1 MNDESNK
8 LLVKIE
14 TAIQNI
20 QDETIP
26 RPQLGNFDM
35 RNSHLYWELGVLVK
49 QFINSYKVSD
59 EKIIDFIDTK
69 LREIEKK
76 IRHAGKRKGK
86 ESFDSWFT
94 ENKQT
99 KKIKPPEELWVQLC
113 WEFVDQYQDE
123 ERWNLVAELSGN
135 KFQDKEGNTL
145 FTRKFAEDLLP
156 YFSKKEP
163 IQNAEELQLRFI
175 KEISR
180 FEKKPHRESEWEPII
195 SEIFGKPKIE
205 LMNAIINFDSI
216 KSEVNEAIEEKSGTA
231 KHRSD
236 LLESIQINEL
246 ELLRKL
252 LRLIS
257 ITDENKFQKRVKDLG
272 KLPST
277 IKTKHVAAKDLYKIL
292 FFLIKDM
299 DSRHKFLHRRS
310 SYDLSMLNTKL
321 KAISGEEYYQEYL
334 EAQKLRQ
341 ELFS

>member
-1 MNDESNK
+1 
-8 LLVKIE
+8 
-14 TAIQNI
+14 
-20 QDETIP
+20 
-26 RPQLGNFDM
+26 
-35 RNSHLYWELGVLVK
+35 
-49 QFINSYKVSD
+49 
-59 EKIIDFIDTK
+59 
-69 LREIEKK
+69 
-76 IRHAGKRKGK
+76 
-86 ESFDSWFT
+86 
-94 ENKQT
+94 
-99 KKIKPPEELWVQLC
+99 
-113 WEFVDQYQDE
+113 
-123 ERWNLVAELSGN
+123 
-135 KFQDKEGNTL
+135 
-145 FTRKFAEDLLP
+145 
-156 YFSKKEP
+156 
-163 IQNAEELQLRFI
+163 
-175 KEISR
+175 
-180 FEKKPHRESEWEPII
+180 
-195 SEIFGKPKIE
+195 
-205 LMNAIINFDSI
+205 MNAIINFDSI